1 MSVFLAGPRHAK
13 CFTCDAVVHCL
24 WAVASNH
31 QMALNGW
38 TNRLQQGCDECGGL
52 LLKLEMPD
60 CPECAR
66 LILEEAS

>member
-1 MSVFLAGPRHAK
+1 
-13 CFTCDAVVHCL
+13 
-24 WAVASNH
+24 
-31 QMALNGW
+31 MALNGW